1 MRALCSGLA
10 RGDVDVHVVSIY
22 DDGLSAQERAALGV
36 PVHAIARRGRADLGF
51 FPRLV
56 AKVRELRPD
65 VVHAHLHAGKYAGRA
80 AAVAAG
86 VPTIV
91 FTEHGEEPG
100 GFVRATADR
109 ILRARTARF
118 VVFGEAQRAALARRE
133 GVPVERIVVIPN
145 GVAEPPPADRNAL
158 RASLGIAPET
168 FAVYLP
174 ARLAAQKNQQLAI
187 RAFARRWR
195 DDPTRRLYLAGVGPD
210 ELELRALVER
220 LELSSRI
227 EFLGFRDDA
236 ATLGR
241 AMDLFLLPSV
251 WERMPLALGE
261 AMLAGVPV
269 VTTPWAGVTEFVA
282 DGETALVATAS
293 DVDAFARALARAED
307 ALLLA
312 GIAKRARA
320 YAVRR
325 FDLARCVRA
334 HRELYLGLVPAAPK

>member
-1 MRALCSGLA
+1 M
-10 RGDVDVHVVSIY
+10 
-22 DDGLSAQERAALGV
+22 
-36 PVHAIARRGRADLGF
+36 
-51 FPRLV
+51 
-56 AKVRELRPD
+56 
-65 VVHAHLHAGKYAGRA
+65 
-80 AAVAAG
+80 
-86 VPTIV
+86 
-91 FTEHGEEPG
+91 
-100 GFVRATADR
+100 
-109 ILRARTARF
+109 
-118 VVFGEAQRAALARRE
+118 
-133 GVPVERIVVIPN
+133 
-145 GVAEPPPADRNAL
+145 
-158 RASLGIAPET
+158 
-168 FAVYLP
+168 
-174 ARLAAQKNQQLAI
+174 
-187 RAFARRWR
+187 
-195 DDPTRRLYLAGVGPD
+195 
-210 ELELRALVER
+210 RALVER